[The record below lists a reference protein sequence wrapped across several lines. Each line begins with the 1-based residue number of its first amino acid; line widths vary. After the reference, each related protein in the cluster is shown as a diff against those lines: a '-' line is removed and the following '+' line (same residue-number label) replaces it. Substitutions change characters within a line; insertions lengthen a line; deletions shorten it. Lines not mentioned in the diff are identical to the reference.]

1 MAIGGINGA
10 LDFGPLASGVGGE
23 GTGKVRC
30 YRARSSRAH
39 TECGIL
45 KCCPCALACTICWRV
60 PGRLCCL
67 PLYPYTLQ
75 ALGANEPSLLAILLI
90 VPLVIGLLFAGWQEY
105 QDDDD
110 DFFDSYDSR
119 RDDRDNTNRNRV

>member
-1 MAIGGINGA
+1 M
-10 LDFGPLASGVGGE
+10 
-23 GTGKVRC
+23 
-30 YRARSSRAH
+30 
-39 TECGIL
+39 
-45 KCCPCALACTICWRV
+45 
-60 PGRLCCL
+60 
-67 PLYPYTLQ
+67 Q
-75 ALGANEPSLLAILLI
+75 ALGANEPSLLAVLLI

>member
-1 MAIGGINGA
+1 MLFRSLAFAALVCVEGFAPAAAPSLLSRSKVAARPQAVTPTMAIGGINGA

-23 GTGKVRC
+23 GTGK
-30 YRARSSRAH
+30 
-39 TECGIL
+39 
-45 KCCPCALACTICWRV
+45 
-60 PGRLCCL
+60 
-67 PLYPYTLQ
+67 